1 MEVKYLYVSQY
12 DGELNVTT
20 PITFREGV
28 MQLIVDMTL
37 AAEKELFDANT
48 LASFSED
55 DEITYEKTLSNGQL
69 SVYKLL
75 NREEA
80 NALYQKGKHCY
91 SGKVIKL

>member
-20 PITFREGV
+20 PRTFREGI

-37 AAEKELFDANT
+37 ASEKELFDANT
-48 LASFSED
+48 LASFAED
-55 DEITYEKTLSNGQL
+55 DEITYEATLSDGQL

-80 NALYQKGKHCY
+80 NAFYQKGKHRY

>member
-1 MEVKYLYVSQY
+1 MEVKYVYVSQY

-20 PITFREGV
+20 PSTFREGV

-37 AAEKELFDANT
+37 ASEKELFGEKT
-48 LASFSED
+48 LASFAED
-55 DEITYEKTLSNGQL
+55 DEITYEKTLSDGQL

-80 NALYQKGKHCY
+80 NALYQKGKHSY

>member
-28 MQLIVDMTL
+28 MHLIVDMTL

-48 LASFSED
+48 LASFSE

-80 NALYQKGKHCY
+80 NAVYQKGKHCY

>member
-55 DEITYEKTLSNGQL
+55 DEIT
-69 SVYKLL
+69 
-75 NREEA
+75 
-80 NALYQKGKHCY
+80 
-91 SGKVIKL
+91 

>member
-20 PITFREGV
+20 PSTFREGV

-37 AAEKELFDANT
+37 ASEKELFDEKT
-48 LASFSED
+48 LPSFAED
-55 DEITYEKTLSNGQL
+55 DEITYETTLSNGQL
-69 SVYKLL
+69 SVYKLF

-80 NALYQKGKHCY
+80 NALYQKGKHSY